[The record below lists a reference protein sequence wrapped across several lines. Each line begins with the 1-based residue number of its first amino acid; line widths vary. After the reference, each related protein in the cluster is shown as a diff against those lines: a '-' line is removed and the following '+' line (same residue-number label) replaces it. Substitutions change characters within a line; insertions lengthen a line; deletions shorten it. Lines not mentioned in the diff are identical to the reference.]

1 MHHSSVEYSTRNL
14 YLSARNAFK
23 IFGAI
28 LIKPY
33 ERSNNNFVTDS
44 SIITHICSS
53 SLAQREKL

>member
-1 MHHSSVEYSTRNL
+1 MHLSLAEYAKSSL
-14 YLSARNAFK
+14 YLTTRNAFK
-23 IFGAI
+23 IFGDI

-33 ERSNNNFVTDS
+33 EISNNNFVTDF